1 MLRKYFTNYSVCV
14 VFCILQPNSVF
25 YRVVKFCSVFWRQN
39 LYVNERCS
47 VFPLGRVGISDCT
60 CSMAVCPCGKESRG
74 IGIYRGHILIPDR
87 HNQTCPPHV
96 LWFPLYLSGLLD
108 VYVFAFL
115 NRCHLFICNIL
126 CLQFS
131 FMWTFFVETI
141 DFCFRQCVVEVT
153 WSCTYMCNNFSEKKN
168 LWYLTCVYALF
179 INSLAPGEF
188 DCSLKLVNF
197 KLISMINI
205 VSIFCKIAI
214 KWMPQHLTGH

>member
-1 MLRKYFTNYSVCV
+1 MFHGCVPMWEGVEGHRDIPWAYPDSRSAQPNLPTPCV
-14 VFCILQPNSVF
+14 VI
-25 YRVVKFCSVFWRQN
+25 
-39 LYVNERCS
+39 
-47 VFPLGRVGISDCT
+47 
-60 CSMAVCPCGKESRG
+60 
-74 IGIYRGHILIPDR
+74 
-87 HNQTCPPHV
+87 
-96 LWFPLYLSGLLD
+96 SGLLD

-153 WSCTYMCNNFSEKKN
+153 WSCTYTCNNFSEKKN
-168 LWYLTCVYALF
+168 LWYPTCVHALC